1 MWMTKVSI
9 NNPVFATMVMVAL
22 VVLGI
27 VSYQRLGVE
36 QLPDISNPV
45 FTVTVQ
51 YPGASP
57 EAIENDIT
65 KPIEN
70 AVNTISG
77 IKKIRSNSWEGIS
90 QSYVEFQLDANVPKA
105 TQDLRDRIAQV
116 RSAFPK
122 DAKDPLINRADQENE
137 QPVVSLSV
145 RSLPGPAPRSLR
157 DLTTLTDQ
165 VIVKDLQKA
174 PGVGRVAYAGGTTRQ
189 VQIQVDPRRM
199 ASYGV
204 GIDQVMDAIRQAN
217 QDVPAGLI
225 SNARNE
231 TLVRVE
237 GKLKSVADF
246 GRIIVARRGGSVG
259 ISALGNSGVGDSPV
273 FLDQIATIVDG
284 EQEATSVGRNDGQ
297 PALSVQVYKIQ
308 DANIVE
314 TGKAV
319 KKAVADL
326 AKRLPPGIEIREL
339 YANSD
344 WVERSL
350 DGVKHTLVEGGLLTV
365 LIVFLFLRSWRSTII
380 TGLTLPIAV
389 MSTFIVLNMFHFTLN
404 FMTMMALSLCIG
416 LLIDDAIVVRE
427 NIVRHL
433 HMGKSHRQAAE
444 DGTNEIGLAVMA
456 TTFAIVAVFVPVA
469 FMSGIVGKFFF
480 AFGITVTAAVLV
492 SLFVS
497 FTLDP
502 MLSSIWHDPA
512 EKSRILRFW
521 PLRIVLD
528 GFEHFVQWMHR
539 VYGRLLGWAFGP
551 RVFRFWAPFH
561 WLVFVACLPIVA
573 VLAVVDVLRLAGK
586 PLAAWRGPHGAWVA
600 RFYRAVGAVTPRGI
614 VLWTAFATFAGAFV
628 LLGSGRIGSEF
639 IPDVDQSW
647 ISLKLTTPPG
657 VSLDYADQKSR
668 QVEAAIADLPEVI
681 ATDVSVFGEDRTS
694 VRIQLK
700 LKPRAERARS
710 QKDIEQVIRDRVA
723 HIPGVTL
730 SIGFNQ
736 AIFVAILGP
745 DVAKLDEITTE
756 TAAKIAK
763 IPGVVDLETSL
774 KPGTPALSIRPVG
787 DIASD
792 LGLTVQRIGN
802 ALRPL
807 VAGETAG
814 YWLASDGQ
822 NYEVNVQLP
831 KSGRTMASDVGDL
844 LLTTG
849 KTMTDANGMLVPQLV
864 PLRQVATISQ
874 SESPQVIKRQDLQ
887 RRQAIYANVQG
898 RPAGDVGKEVQKLVA
913 ARGATLPAG
922 YRFDVGG
929 QQQDQDE
936 SAAAAGAALL
946 LAIVFIYLIL
956 ASQFASLL
964 QPVAIMAALPFS
976 LIGVLLALL
985 LTHTTL
991 NLFSIIGFIML
1002 MGLVTKNAIL
1012 LVDFANQRQREGLSR
1027 TDALLEAGQVRLR
1040 PILMTTAAMVFG
1052 MLPLAIGL
1060 GEGSEQ
1066 QAPMGRAII
1075 GGVLTSTL
1083 LTLVVVPVIY
1093 SYLDRWERLAHA
1105 WFAGSATRRLARE
1118 EREVADRERRD
1129 AAARERKARGPRGRP
1144 TAEPSDRLTG
1154 PGAHGAVATSHPQSP
1169 AED

>member
-9 NNPVFATMVMVAL
+9 RNPVFAAMVMIAL

-27 VSYQRLGVE
+27 ASYNRLGVE
-36 QLPDISNPV
+36 QLPDISDPT
-45 FTVTVQ
+45 FTVTVD

-77 IKKIRSNSWEGIS
+77 VKRIRSNSWEGRS
-90 QSYVEFQLDANVPKA
+90 QTYVEFQLEADVAKA
-105 TQDLRDRIAQV
+105 TQDLRDRISQV
-116 RSAFPK
+116 RASFPK
-122 DAKDPLINRADQENE
+122 DAKDPLINRQDQENE

-145 RSLPGPAPRSLR
+145 RSLPGPTGRSLR

-165 VIVKDLQKA
+165 VIVKELQKA
-174 PGVGRVAYAGGTTRQ
+174 PGVGRVQYAGGAARQ
-189 VQIQVDPRRM
+189 IRIEIDPGKM
-199 ASYGV
+199 AAYGV
-204 GIDQVMDAIRQAN
+204 GVDQVMGAIREAN
-217 QDVPAGLI
+217 QDVAAGLI
-225 SNARNE
+225 TDARNE

-237 GKLKSVADF
+237 GKLKNVADF
-246 GRIIVARRGGSVG
+246 SRIVVARRGGSVG
-259 ISALGNSGVGDSPV
+259 ISSLGNSGVGDSPV
-273 FLDQIATIVDG
+273 YLGQVATVVDG
-284 EQEATSVGRNDGQ
+284 EQEAQSIGRNDGQ

-314 TGKAV
+314 TGEAV

-326 AKRLPPGIEIREL
+326 ASRLPPGVEVREL

-344 WVERSL
+344 WVKRSL

-480 AFGITVTAAVLV
+480 SFGITVTAAVLV

-521 PLRIVLD
+521 PLRVVLD
-528 GFEHFVQWMHR
+528 AFEHFVQWMHR

-551 RVFRFWAPFH
+551 RVFTFWKPFH
-561 WLVFVACLPIVA
+561 WLLFALCLPVVA
-573 VLAVVDVLRLAGK
+573 ALFVLDGLRYLFASSGTR
-586 PLAAWRGPHGAWVA
+586 WSWERS
-600 RFYRAVGAVTPRGI
+600 FAVGLYRGIASVTPRGI
-614 VLWTAFATFAGAFV
+614 VLWTAFGSFVLAFM
-628 LLGSGRIGSEF
+628 LLGSGKIGSEF

-647 ISLKLTTPPG
+647 ISLRLTTPPG

-668 QVEAAIADLPEVI
+668 QVEAAIADLTEVV

-710 QKDIEQVIRDRVA
+710 QKDIEQIIRDRVA

-736 AIFVAILGP
+736 AVFVAILGP
-745 DVAKLDEITTE
+745 DVAKLNEITSE
-756 TAAKIAK
+756 TAADFAK
-763 IPGVVDLETSL
+763 IPGIVDLETSL
-774 KPGTPALSIRPVG
+774 KPGTPALSIRPNG
-787 DIASD
+787 DVASD
-792 LGLTVQRIGN
+792 LGLTVQKIGN

-807 VAGETAG
+807 VAGETTG

-831 KSGRTMASDVGDL
+831 KSGRTTASEIGDL

-849 KTMTDANGMLVPQLV
+849 KTMTDSQGMTIPQLV
-864 PLRQVATISQ
+864 PLRQVATITQ

-887 RRQAIYANVQG
+887 RRQAIYANAQG
-898 RPAGDVGKEVQKLVA
+898 RPAGDVGKDVA
-913 ARGATLPAG
+913 TIVAKRQATLPPG

-929 QQQDQDE
+929 QKQDQDE
-936 SAAAAGAALL
+936 SAAAAGGALL

-964 QPVAIMAALPFS
+964 QPIAIMAALPFS
-976 LIGVLLALL
+976 LIGVLLALMF
-985 LTHTTL
+985 THTTL

-1027 TDALLEAGQVRLR
+1027 TEALLEAGQVRLR

-1093 SYLDRWERLAHA
+1093 SYLDRWERLARG
-1105 WFAGSATRRLARE
+1105 WFAGGAARRAAREARE
-1118 EREVADRERRD
+1118 EEDKRIDGRSSEPQRA
-1129 AAARERKARGPRGRP
+1129 PRNTTHGGGVSH
-1144 TAEPSDRLTG
+1144 EPQAPEEGL
-1154 PGAHGAVATSHPQSP
+1154 
-1169 AED
+1169 